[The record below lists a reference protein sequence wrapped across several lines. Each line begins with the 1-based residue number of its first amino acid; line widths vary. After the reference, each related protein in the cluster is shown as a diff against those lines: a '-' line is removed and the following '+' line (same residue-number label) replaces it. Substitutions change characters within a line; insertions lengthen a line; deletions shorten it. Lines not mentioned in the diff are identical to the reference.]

1 MREGLHPASTCLLHS
16 DLVFAAGLGGV
27 EVVVG
32 DFDYVDGFA
41 SYGTAKT
48 YGDG

>member
-1 MREGLHPASTCLLHS
+1 MQGLHPASICQLHS

-32 DFDYVDGFA
+32 DFDYVDGLA
-41 SYGTAKT
+41 SCGTAKT